1 MHEVSFDEALEL
13 IKAKDPRYARDA
25 YLFIREALD
34 YTQKTT
40 GKDSRGRIRHVTG
53 QELLAG
59 IKDYALSQFGPMA
72 LTVLEE
78 WGIHKCVD
86 FGNMVFNM
94 VEIGLLAKT
103 ENDSQADF
111 EDGYDFIDAFRKP
124 YLPASRL
131 NSPSTDVKARV

>member
-1 MHEVSFDEALEL
+1 
-13 IKAKDPRYARDA
+13 
-25 YLFIREALD
+25 
-34 YTQKTT
+34 
-40 GKDSRGRIRHVTG
+40 
-53 QELLAG
+53 
-59 IKDYALSQFGPMA
+59 
-72 LTVLEE
+72 
-78 WGIHKCVD
+78 VD